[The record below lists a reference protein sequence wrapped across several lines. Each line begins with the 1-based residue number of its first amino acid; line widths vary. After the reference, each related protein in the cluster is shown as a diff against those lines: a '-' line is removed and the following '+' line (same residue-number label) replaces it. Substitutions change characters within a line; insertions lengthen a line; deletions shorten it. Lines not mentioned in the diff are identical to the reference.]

1 MAVDVE
7 TAIELLDNILP
18 PGSVNAVKALIF
30 RYAWENK
37 GYAEIAEET
46 GYATEYI
53 KESGAQLWRTMSD
66 ALGERVTKNNFRS
79 LLRQKFE
86 SQLAQDDSSITA
98 TSTSSKAQTFTRDCR
113 EAVDVS
119 NFYGRTTE
127 LAQLQDW
134 SVSERCSLIM
144 ILGVGGI
151 GKSTL
156 AAKFTQQIHD
166 EFDYII
172 WKSCRNIASVENL
185 LNELVSFLSERQ
197 QTEGSIASLIGYLQT
212 ARCLIVLD
220 SLEALLQY
228 GNEEY
233 GKLLTTIGET
243 THQSCL
249 LLTSREKLPEI
260 AVLEGTQLAVR
271 SLQLR
276 GSLATALPLLENL
289 GLSGI
294 EAEKQQLC
302 QYYSYNPQIIKIVAS
317 SIQDLFDG
325 NLTRF
330 LEQGSVNFNGVRQFL
345 DRHFQPLNNLEQT
358 VLIWLS
364 INRQWTTVG
373 ELLSDI
379 VPAVS
384 RADLLEALEHLNWR
398 SLIKKQSGKY
408 GIEPMLRDYCIDRL
422 TETIAQE
429 IIDSDLNLFNTYA
442 LIKTTV
448 TEKIR
453 KRQIKSTLEPIAA
466 RLRSTFTFAR
476 ALEQQL
482 LLVLSKLRV
491 MQTLGAGY
499 GVGNLINL
507 GMYLKIDLKDY
518 DFSYLTISHAY
529 FDNVNLHRVNFT
541 YADLTHSVFDETFSS
556 IQSLAFNPEGT
567 LLVSGNS
574 RGEINLWKLETGQS
588 KTIGKHSGN
597 ALSVAFSPIPPL
609 LPLIRGFGGIIA
621 SGGEDGRIQLWDI
634 TTNKFIRVL
643 QEHDSEI
650 CALAW
655 SPDSKTIAS
664 SINNVVKLYST
675 ETGKLI
681 SNLEHGDKVLT
692 IVWSS
697 DRKILASGSNDSTIK
712 LWDVNTGDCIRVLT
726 GHSDSVKAIS
736 FSPDGETLASSSDD
750 STIKLWDVATGQYFQ
765 TWRGHND
772 TVNSLAFSPNEPI
785 LVSGSKDCTIKFWNV
800 YTGQCI
806 KTISEQAA
814 VTSVV
819 FSPDGK
825 TVASG
830 SQDGQIKL
838 WDVQTGECLQTLKS
852 LGLYEEMNIT
862 GVKGLTEEQI
872 FKLKALGAVEN

>member
-30 RYAWENK
+30 RDAWENK

-79 LLRQKFE
+79 LLRQRFE
-86 SQLAQDDSSITA
+86 SQLAQDDSSITT

-134 SVSERCSLIM
+134 SVSERCSLIT

-156 AAKFTQQIHD
+156 AAKFTQQIYD

-185 LNELVSFLSERQ
+185 LNELVSFLSDRQ
-197 QTEGSIASLIGYLQT
+197 QTEGSIASLLGYLQT

-271 SLQLR
+271 SLQLG

-289 GLSGI
+289 GLSGT

-302 QYYSYNPQIIKIVAS
+302 RYYSYNPQILKIVAS

-330 LEQGSVNFNGVRQFL
+330 LEQGSVSFNGVRQFL
-345 DRHFQPLNNLEQT
+345 DQHFQPLGNLEKT
-358 VLIWLS
+358 VLIWLALA
-364 INRQWTTVG
+364 RKWTTVE

-398 SLIKKQSGKY
+398 SLLKKQSGKY
-408 GIEPMLRDYCIDRL
+408 GIEPMLRDYCTDYL
-422 TETIAQE
+422 TEKIAQE
-429 IIDSDLNLFNTYA
+429 LIDSDLNLFNTHA
-442 LIKTTV
+442 LIKTNV
-448 TEKIR
+448 TKKIR
-453 KRQIKSTLEPIAA
+453 QSQVQSILEPIAA
-466 RLRSTFTFAR
+466 RLRGTFTFAR

-482 LLVLSKLRV
+482 LLVLSKLRL
-491 MQTLGAGY
+491 MQTQGYGY

-507 GMYLKIDLKDY
+507 GIYLKIDLKDY
-518 DFSYLTISHAY
+518 DFSHLTISHAY
-529 FDNVNLHRVNFT
+529 LKNVNLHRVNFT
-541 YADLTHSVFDETFSS
+541 YADLTHSVFDETVCS
-556 IQSLAFNPEGT
+556 IQTLAFHPEGK
-567 LLVSGNS
+567 LIASGNS
-574 RGEINLWKLETGQS
+574 RGEVTLWELETGKTA
-588 KTIGKHSGN
+588 KTIEQHSSDV
-597 ALSVAFSPIPPL
+597 LSVAFSSDGNTL
-609 LPLIRGFGGIIA
+609 A
-621 SGGEDGRIQLWDI
+621 SVGQDCQLKLWDI
-634 TTNKFIRVL
+634 KTNKCIQIL
-643 QEHDSEI
+643 QENTSELS
-650 CALAW
+650 AVAW
-655 SPDSKTIAS
+655 RPDSNTIAS
-664 SINNVVKLYST
+664 SSNGAIQLCSI

-681 SNLEHGDKVLT
+681 STLEHGSEIQT
-692 IVWSS
+692 IAWSS
-697 DRKILASGSNDSTIK
+697 DGQILASGSNDSTIK
-712 LWDVNTGDCIRVLT
+712 LWNVNTGDRIKTLT
-726 GHSDSVKAIS
+726 GHSDSVKAIA
-736 FSPDGETLASSSDD
+736 FSPDDETLASSSDD
-750 STIKLWDVATGQYFQ
+750 RTIKLWDVATGKYFQ
-765 TWRGHND
+765 TWREHND
-772 TVNSLAFSPNEPI
+772 TVNSIALSPDEPI
-785 LVSGSKDCTIKFWNV
+785 LVSGSRNRTIKFWNV
-800 YTGQCI
+800 YTGQCL
-806 KTISEQAA
+806 KTISEQAT

-838 WDVQTGECLQTLKS
+838 WDVETGECLQTLKS

-862 GVKGLTEEQI
+862 GVKGLIEEQI
-872 FKLKALGAVEN
+872 IKLKALGAVEN